1 MQVAGGGSAYVSFL
15 AAKALCCRPM
25 RQCCSLIINILQAGN
40 LITAFSLMI
49 GTNVILT
56 NIYIS
61 SLAPPMLYNGNIS
74 VTTIVGSSLTL
85 PCNVRPE
92 MNLTFTWFFQGLA
105 VSMARVLPNGALSI
119 PSVSVSQEG
128 TYTCLVSNQL
138 GSAQE
143 YVTLTVQGRHM
154 DEWEGRKVGARRRGK
169 KAGQEM

>member
-1 MQVAGGGSAYVSFL
+1 MQVAGGGSTYVSFL
-15 AAKALCCRPM
+15 AAKALCCSPM
-25 RQCCSLIINILQAGN
+25 RLCGSLIINILQAGN
-40 LITAFSLMI
+40 LII
-49 GTNVILT
+49 TNILT

-74 VTTIVGSSLTL
+74 MTAIVGSSLTL

-105 VSMARVLPNGALSI
+105 VSMARILPSGALSI

-154 DEWEGRKVGARRRGK
+154 GEWAGRKGGARRRGK
-169 KAGQEM
+169 RCEERGCRGAV